1 MSIKERLQKVASTA
15 VSEPERSKFIAR
27 ALFKEVKKIEDK
39 LEQSRKIAKEIEARG
54 FWDNLTASTG
64 KDLVRVANAQNAINN
79 EMFGL
84 IQETIGLNVLSYAGL
99 AGLLDEL
106 RQCIE
111 HGLVDA
117 NGKVI
122 KLSNEGRELADTAAS
137 ILTGILDGAK
147 GTQDSISLN
156 AEQIDRLRA
165 ELEQKEQLDSLQ
177 DQAIARLEAQV
188 MALARQVIE
197 LQDGLRN
204 AHDTAA
210 NRIGH
215 LEMRHSR
222 WRFATV
228 AVGLVPLI
236 WLASTAWF

>member
-1 MSIKERLQKVASTA
+1 MTIKERLKKVASEA
-15 VSEPERSKFIAR
+15 VSEPERSKVIAR
-27 ALFKEVKKIEDK
+27 VLFREVKGIEDK
-39 LEQSRKIAKEIEARG
+39 LKESREIAEEIQKRG
-54 FWDNLTASTG
+54 FWDTLTASTG

-122 KLSNEGRELADTAAS
+122 KLSNEGRELADTATN

-156 AEQIDRLRA
+156 AEQIDRLRV
-165 ELEQKEQLDSLQ
+165 ELEQKNQLDSLQ

-197 LQDGLRN
+197 LQDGQRR
-204 AHDTAA
+204 AHDSAV

-215 LEMRHSR
+215 LDRRHSR
-222 WRFATV
+222 WRFATI
-228 AVGLVPLI
+228 AVGLVPAI
-236 WLASTAWF
+236 WWVSTAWF

>member
-1 MSIKERLQKVASTA
+1 MTIKERLLKVANVA
-15 VSEPERSKFIAR
+15 VSEPERSKHIAR
-27 ALFKEVKKIEDK
+27 ALFKEVKEIEDK
-39 LEQSRKIAKEIEARG
+39 LEQSVEIAREIEARG
-54 FWDNLTASTG
+54 IWGNLTASPG
-64 KDLVRVANAQNAINN
+64 KDLVRVAKAQNAINN

-84 IQETIGLNVLSYAGL
+84 IQETISLNVLSYAGL

-122 KLSNEGRELADTAAS
+122 RLSSEGRELADTAAN

-156 AEQIDRLRA
+156 AEQIDHLRM
-165 ELEQKEQLDSLQ
+165 ELEQKSQLDSQQ

-188 MALARQVIE
+188 MALAKQVIE

-204 AHDTAA
+204 ARDTAA
-210 NRIGH
+210 HRIGH
-215 LEMRHSR
+215 LEQRHSR
-222 WRFATV
+222 WRYATI
-228 AVGLVPLI
+228 AIGLVPMI